1 MAIIEIN
8 QACNTSVDEQIIK
21 KAASTT
27 LDVEKRLNQSASD
40 LELSIYL
47 TDDMELQRLNKIYR
61 NVDSPTDVLAFA
73 MREGE
78 DADIHPQ
85 LLGDIVISVE
95 TAQKQASEVGHS
107 LDMELA
113 LLTVHGVLH
122 LLGYDDMTERE
133 SAIMRVKE
141 ETILRLL

>member
-1 MAIIEIN
+1 MIEIN
-8 QACNTSVDEQIIK
+8 QACNIPIDEQIIR

-27 LDVEKRLNQSASD
+27 LDVEKQLHQPALD

-47 TDDMELQRLNKIYR
+47 TDDAEIQRLNKMYR

-78 DADIHPQ
+78 DTDINPQ

-95 TAQKQASEVGHS
+95 TAQRQASEVGHS
-107 LDMELA
+107 LEMEFS
-113 LLTVHGVLH
+113 LLTAHGVLH
-122 LLGYDDMTERE
+122 LLGYDDVTD
-133 SAIMRVKE
+133 SSAAIMRAKE

>member
-1 MAIIEIN
+1 MIEIN
-8 QACNTSVDEQIIK
+8 QACNIPIDEQIIR
-21 KAASTT
+21 KAATT
-27 LDVEKRLNQSASD
+27 ALAVEKKLHQPAID
-40 LELSIYL
+40 WELSIYL
-47 TDDMELQRLNKIYR
+47 TDDAEIQRLNKTYR

-78 DADIHPQ
+78 DTDINPQ

-95 TAQKQASEVGHS
+95 TAQRQAQEVGHS
-107 LDMELA
+107 PEMEFA

-122 LLGYDDMTERE
+122 LLGYDDVTVYET
-133 SAIMRVKE
+133 AIMRAKE